1 MRKKM
6 TKTIIDYYVNECM
19 KFVKKPEN
27 FHKMTEMKRLLSD
40 IEKIETGT
48 TEYEIIKETNLY
60 RLLHYKSRKEHAY
73 KYPLLIVYALINKSY
88 ILDLQPNKS
97 WVKNLLDQGI
107 NVYLIDWKSPG
118 KFDKFTTIDD
128 YVNLFI
134 YECVELVKNIEN
146 IDKVSLQGYC
156 MGATMSLIY
165 TSLHQK
171 NVKNLITIAPVVDT
185 EKDKTVIKNM
195 AQHMDIDKVLSHYE
209 NFPYEL
215 LYSCYASLKP
225 FKQGVSKYLNL
236 FENLKDENFI
246 QNFLRVEKWLYDTP
260 PIAGETFRQ
269 WIKDIYQKN
278 LFSKNKLV
286 IGENRINLANVK
298 VPLLNLVADQDHLVS
313 PECSVSLNSLVS
325 STDTNLMRFSTGH
338 VGLIASGYSQN
349 VVLPKV
355 GNWIKIH

>member
-1 MRKKM
+1 MN
-6 TKTIIDYYVNECM
+6 KTILDHYLNEYM
-19 KFVKKPEN
+19 DFLNEPEN
-27 FHKMTEMKRLLSD
+27 FKKLTEMKKLLSN
-40 IEKIETGT
+40 IEKIETGQ
-48 TEYEIIKETNLY
+48 TEYEVIKETSLF
-60 RLLHYKSRKEHAY
+60 RLLHYKSNKERVY
-73 KYPLLIVYALINKSY
+73 KYPLIIVYALINRSY

-97 WVKNLLDQGI
+97 WIKNILDQGI

-134 YECVELVKNIEN
+134 YECVELVKSIEN

-165 TSLHQK
+165 TSLYQK
-171 NVKNLITIAPVVDT
+171 NVKNLITVAPVVDT

-195 AQHMDIDKVLSHYE
+195 AQNMDIDKILSHYE

-215 LYSCYASLKP
+215 LYSLYASIKP
-225 FKQGVSKYLNL
+225 FKQGLNKYLNL
-236 FENLKDENFI
+236 FDNLKDENFV

-269 WIKDIYQKN
+269 WIKDIYQNN
-278 LFSKNKLV
+278 LFSKNRLLV
-286 IGENRINLANVK
+286 GENRINLSNIK
-298 VPLLNLVADQDHLVS
+298 VPLLNVVADQDHLVS
-313 PECSVSLNSLVS
+313 PECSISLNNLVS
-325 STDTNLMRFSTGH
+325 STDRNLMRFSTGH

-349 VVLPKV
+349 VVLPKI

>member
-1 MRKKM
+1 MN
-6 TKTIIDYYVNECM
+6 KTILDHYLNEYLN
-19 KFVKKPEN
+19 FINEPEN
-27 FHKMTEMKRLLSD
+27 FRKLTEMKRLLSN
-40 IEKIETGT
+40 IETIETGQ
-48 TEYEIIKETNLY
+48 TEYEIIKETNLF
-60 RLLHYKSRKEHAY
+60 RLLHYKSNKERVY
-73 KYPLLIVYALINKSY
+73 KYPLIIVYALINRSY

-97 WVKNLLDQGI
+97 WIKNILDQGI

-118 KFDKFTTIDD
+118 KFDKYTTIDD
-128 YVNLFI
+128 YVNQFI
-134 YECVELVKNIEN
+134 YECVELVKSIEK

-165 TSLHQK
+165 TTLYQK
-171 NVKNLITIAPVVDT
+171 NVKNLITVAPVVDT
-185 EKDKTVIKNM
+185 DKDKTVIKNM
-195 AQHMDIDKVLSHYE
+195 AQNMDIDKILSHYE

-215 LYSCYASLKP
+215 LYSLYASLKP

-236 FENLKDENFI
+236 FDNLKDECFV

-260 PIAGETFRQ
+260 VIAGETFRQ
-269 WIKDIYQKN
+269 WIKDIYQNN

-286 IGENRINLANVK
+286 VGENRINLSNIK
-298 VPLLNLVADQDHLVS
+298 VPLLNIVADQDHLVS
-313 PECSVSLNSLVS
+313 PECSISLNKLVS

-349 VVLPKV
+349 VVLPKI

>member
-1 MRKKM
+1 MIN
-6 TKTIIDYYVNECM
+6 KTILDYYLNECVKFVNE
-19 KFVKKPEN
+19 PEN
-27 FHKMTEMKRLLSD
+27 FKKMTEMKRLLSD
-40 IEKIETGT
+40 IEKIETGM
-48 TEYEIIKETNLY
+48 TEYEVIKETNLY
-60 RLLHYKSRKEHAY
+60 RLLHYKSTRERTY

-97 WVKNLLDQGI
+97 WVKNLVDQGI
-107 NVYLIDWKSPG
+107 NVYLLDWKSPG

-134 YECVELVKNIEN
+134 YECVEMIKNIEN
-146 IDKVSLQGYC
+146 INRISLQGYC

-185 EKDKTVIKNM
+185 EKDTTVIANM

-225 FKQGVSKYLNL
+225 FKQGVSKYINL

-278 LFSKNKLV
+278 LLSKNKLV
-286 IGENRINLANVK
+286 IGENRINLADIK
-298 VPLLNLVADQDHLVS
+298 VPVLNLVADQDHLVS
-313 PECSVSLNSLVS
+313 PECSISLTNLVS

>member
-1 MRKKM
+1 M
-6 TKTIIDYYVNECM
+6 DYYLNEYVDFI
-19 KFVKKPEN
+19 KEPEN
-27 FHKMTEMKRLLSD
+27 LKKLTEMKRLLSN
-40 IEKIETGT
+40 IEKIETGQ
-48 TEYEIIKETNLY
+48 TEYEVIKETGLF
-60 RLLHYKSRKEHAY
+60 RLLHYKSTKERVY
-73 KYPLLIVYALINKSY
+73 KYPLIIVYALINKSY

-97 WVKNLLDQGI
+97 WIKNIVDQGI

-134 YECVELVKNIEN
+134 YDCVEIVKSIEN

-156 MGATMSLIY
+156 MGGTMSLIY
-165 TSLHQK
+165 TSLYQK
-171 NVKNLITIAPVVDT
+171 NVKNLITVAPVVDT
-185 EKDKTVIKNM
+185 DKDTTVIKNM
-195 AQHMDIDKVLSHYE
+195 AQNMDIDKILYHYE

-225 FKQGVSKYLNL
+225 FKQGVNKYLNL
-236 FENLKDENFI
+236 FDNLEDESFV

-286 IGENRINLANVK
+286 VGENRINLSNIK
-298 VPLLNLVADQDHLVS
+298 VPLLNVVADQDHLVS
-313 PECSVSLNSLVS
+313 PECSVSLNNLVS
-325 STDTNLMRFSTGH
+325 STDKNLMRFSTGH

-349 VVLPKV
+349 VVLPKLV
-355 GNWIKIH
+355 NWIKIH

>member
-1 MRKKM
+1 M
-6 TKTIIDYYVNECM
+6 DYYLNEYVDFI
-19 KFVKKPEN
+19 KEPEN
-27 FHKMTEMKRLLSD
+27 LKKLTEMKRLLSN
-40 IEKIETGT
+40 IEKIETGQ
-48 TEYEIIKETNLY
+48 TEYEVIKETGLF
-60 RLLHYKSRKEHAY
+60 RLLHYKSTKERVY
-73 KYPLLIVYALINKSY
+73 KYPLIIVYALINKSY

-97 WVKNLLDQGI
+97 WIKNIVDQGI

-134 YECVELVKNIEN
+134 YDCVEIVKSIEN

-165 TSLHQK
+165 TSLYQK
-171 NVKNLITIAPVVDT
+171 NVKNLITVAPVVDT
-185 EKDKTVIKNM
+185 DKDKTVIKNM
-195 AQHMDIDKVLSHYE
+195 AQNMDIDKILYHYE

-225 FKQGVSKYLNL
+225 FKQGVNKYLNL
-236 FENLKDENFI
+236 FDNLEDESFV

-286 IGENRINLANVK
+286 VGENRINLSNIK
-298 VPLLNLVADQDHLVS
+298 VPLLNVVADQDHLVS
-313 PECSVSLNSLVS
+313 PECSVSLNNLVS
-325 STDTNLMRFSTGH
+325 STDKNLMRFSTGH

-349 VVLPKV
+349 VVLPKL

>member
-1 MRKKM
+1 MN
-6 TKTIIDYYVNECM
+6 KTIMDYYLNEYVDFI
-19 KFVKKPEN
+19 KEPEN
-27 FHKMTEMKRLLSD
+27 LKKLTEMKRLLSN
-40 IEKIETGT
+40 IEKIETGQ
-48 TEYEIIKETNLY
+48 TEYEVIKETGLF
-60 RLLHYKSRKEHAY
+60 RLLHYKSTKERVY
-73 KYPLLIVYALINKSY
+73 KYPLIIVYALINKSY

-97 WVKNLLDQGI
+97 WIKNIVDQGI

-134 YECVELVKNIEN
+134 YDCVEIVKSIEN

-165 TSLHQK
+165 TSLYQK
-171 NVKNLITIAPVVDT
+171 NVKNLITVAPVVDT
-185 EKDKTVIKNM
+185 DKDTTVIKNM
-195 AQHMDIDKVLSHYE
+195 AQNMDIDKILYHYE

-225 FKQGVSKYLNL
+225 FKQGVNKYLNL
-236 FENLKDENFI
+236 FDNLEDESFV

-286 IGENRINLANVK
+286 VGENRINLSNIK
-298 VPLLNLVADQDHLVS
+298 VPLLNVVADQDHLVS
-313 PECSVSLNSLVS
+313 PECSVSLNNLVS
-325 STDTNLMRFSTGH
+325 STDKNLMRFSTGH

-349 VVLPKV
+349 VVLPKL

>member
-1 MRKKM
+1 MN
-6 TKTIIDYYVNECM
+6 KTILDHYLNEYVN
-19 KFVKKPEN
+19 FVNEPEN
-27 FHKMTEMKRLLSD
+27 FRKVTEMKRLLSN
-40 IEKIETGT
+40 IEKIETGQ
-48 TEYEIIKETNLY
+48 TEYEVIKETGLF
-60 RLLHYKSRKEHAY
+60 RLLHYKSNKERVY
-73 KYPLLIVYALINKSY
+73 KYPLIIVYALINKSY

-97 WVKNLLDQGI
+97 WIKNILDQGI
-107 NVYLIDWKSPG
+107 NVYLVDWKSPG
-118 KFDKFTTIDD
+118 KFDKFTTLDD

-134 YECVELVKNIEN
+134 YECVEIVKSIEN

-165 TSLHQK
+165 TSLYQK
-171 NVKNLITIAPVVDT
+171 NVKNLITVAPVVDT

-195 AQHMDIDKVLSHYE
+195 AQNMDIDKILSHYE

-215 LYSCYASLKP
+215 LYNLYASLKP
-225 FKQGVSKYLNL
+225 FKQGVNKYLSL
-236 FENLKDENFI
+236 FDNLKDECFVE
-246 QNFLRVEKWLYDTP
+246 NFLRVEKWLYDTP

-286 IGENRINLANVK
+286 VGEKRINLSNIK
-298 VPLLNLVADQDHLVS
+298 VPLLNVVADQDHLVS
-313 PECSVSLNSLVS
+313 PECSISLNNLVS
-325 STDTNLMRFSTGH
+325 SKDTNLMRFSTGH

-349 VVLPKV
+349 VVLPKL

>member
-1 MRKKM
+1 MNKA
-6 TKTIIDYYVNECM
+6 ILDHYLNEYVNFANE
-19 KFVKKPEN
+19 PEN
-27 FHKMTEMKRLLSD
+27 FRKLTEMKRLLSN
-40 IEKIETGT
+40 IEKIKTGQT
-48 TEYEIIKETNLY
+48 DYEVIKETGLF
-60 RLLHYKSRKEHAY
+60 RLLHYKSTKERVY

-97 WVKNLLDQGI
+97 WIKNLLDQGI
-107 NVYLIDWKSPG
+107 NVYLVDWKSPG
-118 KFDKFTTIDD
+118 KFDKFTTLDD

-134 YECVELVKNIEN
+134 YDCVEIVKSIEN

-165 TSLHQK
+165 TSLYQK
-171 NVKNLITIAPVVDT
+171 NVKNLITVAPVVDT

-195 AQHMDIDKVLSHYE
+195 AQNMDVDKILSHYE

-215 LYSCYASLKP
+215 LYSLYASLKP
-225 FKQGVSKYLNL
+225 FKQGVNKYLSL
-236 FENLKDENFI
+236 FDNLKDESFV

-286 IGENRINLANVK
+286 VGENRINLANIK
-298 VPLLNLVADQDHLVS
+298 VPLLNVVADQDHLVS
-313 PECSVSLNSLVS
+313 PECSVSLNNLVS
-325 STDTNLMRFSTGH
+325 STDKNLMRFSTGH

-349 VVLPKV
+349 VVLPKL

>member
-1 MRKKM
+1 M

>member
-1 MRKKM
+1 M
-6 TKTIIDYYVNECM
+6 DYYLNEYVDFI
-19 KFVKKPEN
+19 KEPEN
-27 FHKMTEMKRLLSD
+27 LKKLTEMKRLLSN
-40 IEKIETGT
+40 IEKIETGQ
-48 TEYEIIKETNLY
+48 TEYEVIKETGLF
-60 RLLHYKSRKEHAY
+60 RLLHYKSTKERVY
-73 KYPLLIVYALINKSY
+73 KYPLIIVYALINKSY

-97 WVKNLLDQGI
+97 WIKNIVDQGI

-134 YECVELVKNIEN
+134 YDCVEIVKSIEN
-146 IDKVSLQGYC
+146 TDKVSLQGYC

-165 TSLHQK
+165 TSLYQK
-171 NVKNLITIAPVVDT
+171 NVKNLITVAPVVDT
-185 EKDKTVIKNM
+185 DKDKTVIKNM
-195 AQHMDIDKVLSHYE
+195 AQNMDIDKILYHYE

-225 FKQGVSKYLNL
+225 FKQGVNKYLNL
-236 FENLKDENFI
+236 FDNLEDESFV

-286 IGENRINLANVK
+286 VGENRINLSNIK
-298 VPLLNLVADQDHLVS
+298 VPLLNVVADQDHLVS
-313 PECSVSLNSLVS
+313 PECSVSLNNLVS
-325 STDTNLMRFSTGH
+325 STDKNLMRFSTGH

-349 VVLPKV
+349 VVLPKL

>member
-1 MRKKM
+1 MN
-6 TKTIIDYYVNECM
+6 KTIVDHYLNEYSN
-19 KFVKKPEN
+19 FINQPEN
-27 FHKMTEMKRLLSD
+27 FRKLTEMKRLLSN
-40 IEKIETGT
+40 IETIETGQ
-48 TEYEIIKETNLY
+48 TEYEIIKETNLF
-60 RLLHYKSRKEHAY
+60 RLLHYKSNKERVY
-73 KYPLLIVYALINKSY
+73 KYPLIIVYALINKSY

-97 WVKNLLDQGI
+97 WIKNILDQGI

-118 KFDKFTTIDD
+118 KFDKYTTIDD
-128 YVNLFI
+128 YVNQFI
-134 YECVELVKNIEN
+134 YECVELVKSIEN

-165 TSLHQK
+165 TTLYQK
-171 NVKNLITIAPVVDT
+171 NVKNLITVAPVVDT

-195 AQHMDIDKVLSHYE
+195 AQNMDIDKVLSHYE

-215 LYSCYASLKP
+215 LYSLYASLKP

-236 FENLKDENFI
+236 FDNLKDENFV

-260 PIAGETFRQ
+260 AIAGETFRQ
-269 WIKDIYQKN
+269 WIKDIYQNN

-286 IGENRINLANVK
+286 VGENRINLSNIK
-298 VPLLNLVADQDHLVS
+298 VPLLNVVADQDHLVS
-313 PECSVSLNSLVS
+313 PECSISLNKLVS

-349 VVLPKV
+349 VVLPKI

>member
-1 MRKKM
+1 MN
-6 TKTIIDYYVNECM
+6 KTILDHYLSEYVN
-19 KFVKKPEN
+19 FVNEPEN
-27 FHKMTEMKRLLSD
+27 FRKLTEMKKLLSN
-40 IEKIETGT
+40 IEKIETGQ
-48 TEYEIIKETNLY
+48 TEYEVIKETGLF
-60 RLLHYKSRKEHAY
+60 RLLHYKPTKERVY
-73 KYPLLIVYALINKSY
+73 KHPLLIVYALINKSY

-97 WVKNLLDQGI
+97 WIKNILDQGI
-107 NVYLIDWKSPG
+107 NVYLLDWKSPG
-118 KFDKFTTIDD
+118 KFDKFTTLDD

-134 YECVELVKNIEN
+134 YDCVEIIKSIEN

-165 TSLHQK
+165 TSLYQK
-171 NVKNLITIAPVVDT
+171 NVKNLITVAPVVDT

-195 AQHMDIDKVLSHYE
+195 SQNMDIDKVLSHYE

-215 LYSCYASLKP
+215 LYSLYASLKP
-225 FKQGVSKYLNL
+225 FKQGVNKYLNL
-236 FENLKDENFI
+236 FDNLKDESFV

-286 IGENRINLANVK
+286 VGEHRISLANIR
-298 VPLLNLVADQDHLVS
+298 VPLLNVVADQDHLVS
-313 PECSVSLNSLVS
+313 PECSVSLNNLVS
-325 STDTNLMRFSTGH
+325 STDKNLMRFSTGH

-349 VVLPKV
+349 VVLPKL

>member
-1 MRKKM
+1 MN
-6 TKTIIDYYVNECM
+6 KTILDHYLNEYM
-19 KFVKKPEN
+19 DFLNEPEN
-27 FHKMTEMKRLLSD
+27 FKKLTEMKKLLSN
-40 IEKIETGT
+40 IEKIETGQ
-48 TEYEIIKETNLY
+48 TEYEVIKETNLF
-60 RLLHYKSRKEHAY
+60 RLLHYKTNKERVY
-73 KYPLLIVYALINKSY
+73 KYPLIIVYALINRSY

-97 WVKNLLDQGI
+97 WIKNILDQGI

-134 YECVELVKNIEN
+134 YECVELVKSIEN

-165 TSLHQK
+165 TSLYQK
-171 NVKNLITIAPVVDT
+171 NVKNLITVAPVVDT

-195 AQHMDIDKVLSHYE
+195 AQNMDIDKILSHYE

-215 LYSCYASLKP
+215 LYSLYASIKP
-225 FKQGVSKYLNL
+225 FKQGLNKYLNL
-236 FENLKDENFI
+236 FDNLKDENFV

-269 WIKDIYQKN
+269 WIKDIYQNN
-278 LFSKNKLV
+278 LFSKNRLLV
-286 IGENRINLANVK
+286 GENRINLSNIK
-298 VPLLNLVADQDHLVS
+298 VPLLNVVADQDHLVS
-313 PECSVSLNSLVS
+313 PECSISLNNLVS
-325 STDTNLMRFSTGH
+325 STDRNLMRFSTGH

-349 VVLPKV
+349 VVLPKI

>member
-1 MRKKM
+1 MN
-6 TKTIIDYYVNECM
+6 KTILDHYLNEYTNFI
-19 KFVKKPEN
+19 KEPEN
-27 FHKMTEMKRLLSD
+27 YRKLTEMKKLLSN
-40 IEKIETGT
+40 IEKIKTGQ
-48 TEYEIIKETNLY
+48 TEYEVIKETGLF
-60 RLLHYKSRKEHAY
+60 RLLHYKSTKERVY
-73 KYPLLIVYALINKSY
+73 KYPLIIVYALINKSY

-97 WVKNLLDQGI
+97 WIKNILDQGI

-118 KFDKFTTIDD
+118 KFDKFTTLDD

-134 YECVELVKNIEN
+134 YDCVEIVKSIEN
-146 IDKVSLQGYC
+146 TDKVSLQGYC

-165 TSLHQK
+165 TSLYQK
-171 NVKNLITIAPVVDT
+171 NVKNLITVAPVVDT

-195 AQHMDIDKVLSHYE
+195 AQNMDVDKILYHYE

-215 LYSCYASLKP
+215 LYSLYVTLKP
-225 FKQGVSKYLNL
+225 FKQGVNKYLNL
-236 FENLKDENFI
+236 FDNLKDENFV

-286 IGENRINLANVK
+286 VGENRINLSNIK
-298 VPLLNLVADQDHLVS
+298 VPLLNVVADQDHLVS
-313 PECSVSLNSLVS
+313 PECSVSLNDLVS
-325 STDTNLMRFSTGH
+325 STDKNLMRFSTGH

-349 VVLPKV
+349 VVLPKL

>member
-1 MRKKM
+1 M
-6 TKTIIDYYVNECM
+6 DYYLNEYVDFI
-19 KFVKKPEN
+19 KEPEN
-27 FHKMTEMKRLLSD
+27 LKKLTEMKRLLSN
-40 IEKIETGT
+40 IEKIETGQ
-48 TEYEIIKETNLY
+48 TEYEVIKETGLF
-60 RLLHYKSRKEHAY
+60 RLLHYKSTKERVY
-73 KYPLLIVYALINKSY
+73 KYPLIIVYALINKSY

-97 WVKNLLDQGI
+97 WIKNIVDQGI

-134 YECVELVKNIEN
+134 YDCVEIVKSIEN

-165 TSLHQK
+165 TSLYQK
-171 NVKNLITIAPVVDT
+171 NVKNLITVAPVVDT
-185 EKDKTVIKNM
+185 DKDKTVIKNM
-195 AQHMDIDKVLSHYE
+195 AQNMDIDKILYHYE

-225 FKQGVSKYLNL
+225 FKQGVNKYLNL
-236 FENLKDENFI
+236 FDNLEDESFV

-286 IGENRINLANVK
+286 IGENRINLSNIK
-298 VPLLNLVADQDHLVS
+298 VPLLNVVADQDHLVS
-313 PECSVSLNSLVS
+313 PECSVSLNNLVS
-325 STDTNLMRFSTGH
+325 STDKNLMRFSTGH

-349 VVLPKV
+349 VVLPKL

>member
-1 MRKKM
+1 MN
-6 TKTIIDYYVNECM
+6 KTIMDYYLNEYVDFI
-19 KFVKKPEN
+19 KEPEN
-27 FHKMTEMKRLLSD
+27 LKKLTEMKRLLSN
-40 IEKIETGT
+40 IEKIETGQ
-48 TEYEIIKETNLY
+48 TEYEVIKETGLF
-60 RLLHYKSRKEHAY
+60 RLLHYKSTKERVY
-73 KYPLLIVYALINKSY
+73 KYPLIIVYALINKSY

-97 WVKNLLDQGI
+97 WIKNIVDQGI

-134 YECVELVKNIEN
+134 YDCVEIVKSIEN

-156 MGATMSLIY
+156 MGGTMSLIY
-165 TSLHQK
+165 TSLYQK
-171 NVKNLITIAPVVDT
+171 NVKNLITVAPVVDT
-185 EKDKTVIKNM
+185 DKDTTVIKNM
-195 AQHMDIDKVLSHYE
+195 AQNMDIDKILYHYE

-225 FKQGVSKYLNL
+225 FKQGVNKYLNL
-236 FENLKDENFI
+236 FDNLEDESFV

-286 IGENRINLANVK
+286 VGENRINLSNIK
-298 VPLLNLVADQDHLVS
+298 VPLLNVVADQDHLVS
-313 PECSVSLNSLVS
+313 PECSVSLNNLVS
-325 STDTNLMRFSTGH
+325 STDKNLMRFSTGH

-349 VVLPKV
+349 VVLPKLV
-355 GNWIKIH
+355 NWIKIH

>member
-1 MRKKM
+1 MN
-6 TKTIIDYYVNECM
+6 KTILDHYLNEYVN
-19 KFVKKPEN
+19 FVNEPEN
-27 FHKMTEMKRLLSD
+27 FRKLTEMKKLLSN
-40 IEKIETGT
+40 IEKIETGQ
-48 TEYEIIKETNLY
+48 TEYEVIKETGLF
-60 RLLHYKSRKEHAY
+60 RLLHYKPTKERVY
-73 KYPLLIVYALINKSY
+73 KHPLLIVYALINKSY

-97 WVKNLLDQGI
+97 WIKNILDQGI
-107 NVYLIDWKSPG
+107 NVYLLDWKSPG
-118 KFDKFTTIDD
+118 KFDKFTTLDD

-134 YECVELVKNIEN
+134 YDCVEIIKSIEN

-165 TSLHQK
+165 TSLYQK
-171 NVKNLITIAPVVDT
+171 NVKNLITVAPVVDT

-195 AQHMDIDKVLSHYE
+195 SQNMDIDKVLSHYE

-215 LYSCYASLKP
+215 LYSLYASLKP
-225 FKQGVSKYLNL
+225 FKQGVNKYLNL
-236 FENLKDENFI
+236 FDNLNDESFV

-286 IGENRINLANVK
+286 VGEHRINLANIR
-298 VPLLNLVADQDHLVS
+298 VPLLNVVADQDHLVS
-313 PECSVSLNSLVS
+313 PECSVSLNNLVS
-325 STDTNLMRFSTGH
+325 STDKNLMRFSTGH

-349 VVLPKV
+349 VVLPKL

>member
-1 MRKKM
+1 MN
-6 TKTIIDYYVNECM
+6 KTILDHYLNEYMNFVNE
-19 KFVKKPEN
+19 PEN
-27 FHKMTEMKRLLSD
+27 FRKVTEMKKLLSN
-40 IEKIETGT
+40 IEKIETGQ
-48 TEYEIIKETNLY
+48 TEYEVIKETGLF
-60 RLLHYKSRKEHAY
+60 RLLHYKSNKERVY
-73 KYPLLIVYALINKSY
+73 KYPLIIVYALINKSY

-97 WVKNLLDQGI
+97 WIKNILDQGI
-107 NVYLIDWKSPG
+107 NVYLVDWKSPG

-134 YECVELVKNIEN
+134 YECVELVKSIEN

-165 TSLHQK
+165 TSLYQK
-171 NVKNLITIAPVVDT
+171 NVKNLITVAPVVDT

-195 AQHMDIDKVLSHYE
+195 AQNMDIDKILSHYE

-215 LYSCYASLKP
+215 LYNLYASLKP
-225 FKQGVSKYLNL
+225 FKQGVNKYLSL
-236 FENLKDENFI
+236 FDNLKDENFV

-286 IGENRINLANVK
+286 VGENRINLSNIK
-298 VPLLNLVADQDHLVS
+298 VPLLNVVADQDHLVS
-313 PECSVSLNSLVS
+313 PECSISLNNLVS

-349 VVLPKV
+349 VVLPKL